1 MKKCKF
7 LSEEGFTNDFSLL
20 WKWMAQLLSSLVKLS
35 VKLSGQ
41 QSLPFTNWNRYNLH
55 FCLHHSFQF
64 YQKSQTFM
72 DFRLTESEQ
81 SKLNQSW
88 VSWYLFVLFG
98 TFHDLVLQI
107 HDNTKTKSI
116 HSLFANVSMI
126 EMVSLPPPSYSLYN
140 WHIQC
145 LWFIKNKVLLFRSTK
160 ELRMWIKDSVAVDDF
175 KINTME
181 KIISERQFL
190 FSTDFMRFVA
200 VQFSKLLTFIPQ
212 SHISS

>member
-1 MKKCKF
+1 MRVKRKVKWSAKF
-7 LSEEGFTNDFSLL
+7 AFQEL
-20 WKWMAQLLSSLVKLS
+20 KQI
-35 VKLSGQ
+35 
-41 QSLPFTNWNRYNLH
+41 QSLFLFT
-55 FCLHHSFQF
+55 SFF
-64 YQKSQTFM
+64 SVLSKSQTFI

-81 SKLNQSW
+81 SKLKQSW
-88 VSWYLFVLFG
+88 VSRYLFVLFG

>member
-1 MKKCKF
+1 MVSKVC
-7 LSEEGFTNDFSLL
+7 LSRTETDTTFIFVYII
-20 WKWMAQLLSSLVKLS
+20 LSSFIKKAKLS
-35 VKLSGQ
+35 WIFK
-41 QSLPFTNWNRYNLH
+41 
-55 FCLHHSFQF
+55 
-64 YQKSQTFM
+64 
-72 DFRLTESEQ
+72 SEQ

-126 EMVSLPPPSYSLYN
+126 EMVSIPPPSYSLYN

-181 KIISERQFL
+181 KIISEGQFL

-200 VQFSKLLTFIPQ
+200 VQFFKLLTFIPQ